1 MPNLQL
7 DLSVPVKSRRGDTA
21 GWSNV
26 DILPLWPWPP
36 PPPPPP
42 PRQAVTTGF
51 VVNQEST
58 PYARVYVAVG
68 YGDETGGMFTELI
81 DRIEFSIIAEGSSS
95 TDPPFSVA
103 VVNAGL
109 IAVNRGASAVYHV
122 NLMYPLDQGTT
133 YTLNIKFYGN
143 YE

>member
-7 DLSVPVKSRRGDTA
+7 NLNVPVKSKRGDTA

-26 DILPLWPWPP
+26 DILPLWPP

-51 VVNQEST
+51 VVNQEGT
-58 PYARVYVAVG
+58 PYARVSLVVG

-81 DRIEFSIIAEGSSS
+81 DRIEFSIIAEGSAA
-95 TDPPFSVA
+95 TDPPFSSA
-103 VVNAGL
+103 VVNANL
-109 IAVNRGASAVYHV
+109 IALNRGASVVYEV
-122 NLMYPLDQGTT
+122 ALTYPVDQGTT
-133 YTLNIKFYGN
+133 YTLNIKIYGN